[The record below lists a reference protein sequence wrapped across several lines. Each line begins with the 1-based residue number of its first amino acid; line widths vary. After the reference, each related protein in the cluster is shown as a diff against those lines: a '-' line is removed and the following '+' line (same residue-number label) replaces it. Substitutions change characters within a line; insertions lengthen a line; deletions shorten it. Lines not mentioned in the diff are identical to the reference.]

1 MVIVLNAP
9 YRIII
14 DVSKWSGFAPVLFEN
29 QKRYILHR
37 VLFFSP
43 LHIPFQHHNFFF
55 FRLLFFVQ
63 MRFIFRILRVILCVS
78 HSFLTDFSCS
88 RTYSRGIDS
97 PLRPMTTTIIIIIII
112 ITFCLS
118 LCSLMLINRVKYE
131 KQKRRQHAM
140 KNTQFAHHKRSE
152 RVNARKVTI
161 KIGSKLKWTHEKW
174 SPAHRKHSTYT
185 HTERDAHTVHLKIC
199 AGPKTIWECEYG
211 KIGMG
216 EWGKNKRTVLCQYK

>member
-1 MVIVLNAP
+1 MDGNCFDAL

-14 DVSKWSGFAPVLFEN
+14 DASNWSGFAPVFFEN
-29 QKRYILHR
+29 QKCYIL
-37 VLFFSP
+37 VSCSFFSLP
-43 LHIPFQHHNFFF
+43 YIFHFNTTFCSFFF
-55 FRLLFFVQ
+55 FIWLLFFVQ

-112 ITFCLS
+112 TFCLS
-118 LCSLMLINRVKYE
+118 FCSLMLINRVKYE

-140 KNTQFAHHKRSE
+140 KNTQFAHHKRSK

-161 KIGSKLKWTHEKW
+161 KIGSTLKWTHEKW
-174 SPAHRKHSTYT
+174 SRSHKKHNT
-185 HTERDAHTVHLKIC
+185 HTERRTHSQFENMCWSKNHLKMWIRQNRD
-199 AGPKTIWECEYG
+199 GR
-211 KIGMG
+211 M
-216 EWGKNKRTVLCQYK
+216 R